1 MRLSRRAFL
10 SGAAAA
16 ALSATAGLGQQ
27 QRRLFD
33 SHCHII
39 DHRFPIVAN
48 QGYTPPHF
56 PLEDYLAQVKPLGVM
71 AGAVV
76 SGSFQANDQSYLM
89 DLLPRL
95 GPNWVGVTQIPNDYP
110 DAEIVRL
117 GALGVRA
124 VRFNVF
130 RGRIDSVDDIVALAT
145 RVHSVAGWHSE
156 IYADAAALA
165 PHVDKLSKLPQLC
178 VDHLGMTEAGV
189 PALLDLVAAGC
200 KVKATGFGRVKL
212 DVPKTL
218 EAVAGK
224 SPNALVFGTDIPS
237 TRAARPFQPADID
250 LVERVLGREL
260 AQKAFWDNPL
270 ALYRVKLA

>member
-1 MRLSRRAFL
+1 MRLTRRSFL
-10 SGAAAA
+10 SGSGAVV
-16 ALSATAGLGQQ
+16 LSGTSGLTQ

-56 PLEDYLAQVKPLGVM
+56 PLEDYLAQAKPLGVV

-76 SGSFQANDQSYLM
+76 SGSFQAEDQTYLM
-89 DLLPRL
+89 DILPKL
-95 GPNWVGVTQIPNDYP
+95 GPAWVGVTQIPNDYP
-110 DAEIVRL
+110 DAEITRL
-117 GALGVRA
+117 GKLGVRA

-145 RVHSVAGWHSE
+145 RVHLVAGWHSE

-189 PALLDLVAAGC
+189 PVLLDLVAAGC

-218 EAVAGK
+218 EAVARK
-224 SPNALVFGTDIPS
+224 NPNALVFGTDIPS
-237 TRAARPFQPADID
+237 TRAARQFEAADID

-270 ALYRVKLA
+270 ALYRVKVA

>member
-1 MRLSRRAFL
+1 MRLTRRAFL
-10 SGAAAA
+10 SGGAAI
-16 ALSATAGLGQQ
+16 ALSGTAGLAQ

-39 DHRFPIVAN
+39 DHRFPIVVN

-56 PLEDYLAQVKPLGVM
+56 PLEDYLAQAKPLGVV

-76 SGSFQANDQSYLM
+76 SGSFQAEDQTYLM

-95 GPNWVGVTQIPNDYP
+95 GPAWVGVTQIPNDYP
-110 DAEIVRL
+110 DAEIARL
-117 GALGVRA
+117 GKLGVRA

-130 RGRIDSVDDIVALAT
+130 RGRIDSVDDIVALAS
-145 RVHSVAGWHSE
+145 RAHSVAGWHSE
-156 IYADAAALA
+156 IYADAASLA

-189 PALLDLVAAGC
+189 PVLLDLVAAGC
-200 KVKATGFGRVKL
+200 KVKASGFGRVKL

-218 EAVAGK
+218 EAIAGK
-224 SPNALVFGTDIPS
+224 NPNALVFGTDIPS
-237 TRAARPFQPADID
+237 TRAARPFEAADID
-250 LVERVLGREL
+250 LVESVLGREL

-270 ALYRVKLA
+270 ALYRVKVA